1 MAVSMLWLPRAMVVI
16 ALLAAAAA
24 HAETQQTQ
32 FLVRVTVPALATV
45 ESLEQPSHLSLSTED
60 IARGYK
66 DVSARYRVA
75 SNTGRGWLLRLSP
88 RLGVTRRIEVRG
100 LAGAVV
106 LQDDSVE
113 IYRPRIREPQHL
125 ALEYRFVLASDARPG
140 HYELPVHLSAT
151 PL

>member
-1 MAVSMLWLPRAMVVI
+1 MLWLPGAMVLL
-16 ALLAAAAA
+16 ALLTGAAARADTRQA
-24 HAETQQTQ
+24 P
-32 FLVRVTVPALATV
+32 FLVHVTVPALATV
-45 ESLEQPSHLSLSTED
+45 EALDQPGHLRLSTED

-100 LAGAVV
+100 LSGALV

-113 IYRPRIREPQHL
+113 IYRPRIREPREL

-140 HYELPVHLSAT
+140 SYELPVHLSAT